1 MFYSTRYFW
10 KIVIILVLLALILPH
25 LPEVF
30 DSAKSFINFIM
41 QKLSRLTNIIK

>member
-10 KIVIILVLLALILPH
+10 KIVIILILFALILPH

-30 DSAKSFINFIM
+30 DSAKSFINFII
-41 QKLSRLTNIIK
+41 QKLSKIANIIK

>member
-30 DSAKSFINFIM
+30 DSAKSLITFIM
-41 QKLSRLTNIIK
+41 QKLSKLTNIIK